1 MIAIFKKEILLF
13 TKNKFNLFTICWLLL
28 FYGYILFFSNYFN
41 LNILESGYADF
52 GSFFRISH
60 IIFLIYIPAI
70 AMGSFSEEF
79 KNDTIDILISKPISK
94 FGLAMGKFLA
104 IYFIIFLS
112 IIPTLIYPITIYF
125 IGENTGNLDI
135 GSVIGSYIGL
145 LFLCLAF
152 TSISIFSS
160 SLSKNQLNS
169 FIIGVVLNLF
179 FFYGF
184 DIISQLFNSG
194 QISLIIQEIGMF
206 KHYELLSKGL
216 ISSSDIIYFLSI
228 SYIFLFFS
236 KYRIEIKSS

>member
-13 TKNKFNLFTICWLLL
+13 TKNKFGLLTICLLLLLYGLILFTNL
-28 FYGYILFFSNYFN
+28 FN

-52 GSFFRISH
+52 GTFFSLSP
-60 IIFLIYIPAI
+60 IIFLLYIPAI
-70 AMGSFSEEF
+70 AMRSFSEEF
-79 KNDTIDILISKPISK
+79 KNDTIDILISKPIPK
-94 FGLAMGKFLA
+94 FGLVMGKFLA

-169 FIIGVVLNLF
+169 FIIGVVLNIF

>member
-1 MIAIFKKEILLF
+1 MTAIFKKEILLF
-13 TKNKFNLFTICWLLL
+13 TKNKFGLLTICLLLLLYGLILFTNL
-28 FYGYILFFSNYFN
+28 FN

-52 GSFFRISH
+52 GTFFSLSP
-60 IIFLIYIPAI
+60 IIFLLYIPAI
-70 AMGSFSEEF
+70 AMRSFSEEF
-79 KNDTIDILISKPISK
+79 KNDTIDILISKPIPK
-94 FGLAMGKFLA
+94 FGLVMGKFLA

-125 IGENTGNLDI
+125 IGENTGNLDV

-169 FIIGVVLNLF
+169 FIIGFVLNLF

>member
-13 TKNKFNLFTICWLLL
+13 TKNKFGLLTICLLLLLYGLILFTNL
-28 FYGYILFFSNYFN
+28 FN

-52 GSFFRISH
+52 GTFFSLSP
-60 IIFLIYIPAI
+60 IIFLLYIPAI
-70 AMGSFSEEF
+70 AMRSFSEEF
-79 KNDTIDILISKPISK
+79 KNDTIDILISKPIPK
-94 FGLAMGKFLA
+94 FGLVMGKFLA

-169 FIIGVVLNLF
+169 FIIGVVVNLF

-184 DIISQLFNSG
+184 DIISKLFNSG
-194 QISLIIQEIGMF
+194 QISLIIQEIGVF

-236 KYRIEIKSS
+236 KNRIEIKSS

>member
-13 TKNKFNLFTICWLLL
+13 TKNKFGLLTICLLLLLYGLILFTNL
-28 FYGYILFFSNYFN
+28 FN

-52 GSFFRISH
+52 GTFFSLSP
-60 IIFLIYIPAI
+60 IIFLLYIPAI
-70 AMGSFSEEF
+70 AMRSFSEEF
-79 KNDTIDILISKPISK
+79 KNDTIDILISKPIPK
-94 FGLAMGKFLA
+94 FGLVMGKFLA

>member
-1 MIAIFKKEILLF
+1 MTAILKKEILLF
-13 TKNKFNLFTICWLLL
+13 TKNKFGLLTICLLLLLYGLILFTNL
-28 FYGYILFFSNYFN
+28 FN

-52 GSFFRISH
+52 GTFFSLSP
-60 IIFLIYIPAI
+60 IIFLLYIPAI
-70 AMGSFSEEF
+70 AMRSFSEEF
-79 KNDTIDILISKPISK
+79 KNDTIDILISKPIPK
-94 FGLAMGKFLA
+94 FGLVMGKFFA

-125 IGENTGNLDI
+125 IGENTGNLDV
-135 GSVIGSYIGL
+135 GSVIGSYLGL

-169 FIIGVVLNLF
+169 FIIGVVLNIF

-236 KYRIEIKSS
+236 KHRIEIKSS

>member
-13 TKNKFNLFTICWLLL
+13 TKNKFGLLTICLLLLLYGLILFTSL
-28 FYGYILFFSNYFN
+28 FN

-52 GSFFRISH
+52 GTFFSLSP
-60 IIFLIYIPAI
+60 IIFLLYIPAI
-70 AMGSFSEEF
+70 AMRSFSEEF
-79 KNDTIDILISKPISK
+79 KNDTIDILISKPIPK
-94 FGLAMGKFLA
+94 FGLVMGKFLA

>member
-13 TKNKFNLFTICWLLL
+13 TKNKFGLLTICLLLLLYGLILFTNL
-28 FYGYILFFSNYFN
+28 FN

-52 GSFFRISH
+52 GTFFSLSP
-60 IIFLIYIPAI
+60 IIFLLYIPAI
-70 AMGSFSEEF
+70 AMRSFSEEF
-79 KNDTIDILISKPISK
+79 KNDTIDILISKPIPK
-94 FGLAMGKFLA
+94 FGLVMGKFLA

-112 IIPTLIYPITIYF
+112 IIPTLIHPITIYF

>member
-1 MIAIFKKEILLF
+1 MTAILKKEILLF
-13 TKNKFNLFTICWLLL
+13 TKNKFGLLTICLLLLLYGLILFTNL
-28 FYGYILFFSNYFN
+28 FN

-52 GSFFRISH
+52 GTFFSLSP
-60 IIFLIYIPAI
+60 IIFLLYIPAI
-70 AMGSFSEEF
+70 AMRSFSEEF
-79 KNDTIDILISKPISK
+79 KNDTIDILISKPIPK
-94 FGLAMGKFLA
+94 FGLVMGKFLA

-125 IGENTGNLDI
+125 IGENTGNLDV
-135 GSVIGSYIGL
+135 GSVIGSYLGL

-169 FIIGVVLNLF
+169 FIIGFVLNLF

-236 KYRIEIKSS
+236 KHRIEIKSS

>member
-13 TKNKFNLFTICWLLL
+13 TKNKFGLLTICLLLLLYGLILFTNL
-28 FYGYILFFSNYFN
+28 FN

-52 GSFFRISH
+52 GTFFSLSP
-60 IIFLIYIPAI
+60 IIFLLYIPAI
-70 AMGSFSEEF
+70 AMRSFSEEF
-79 KNDTIDILISKPISK
+79 KNDTIDILISKPIPK
-94 FGLAMGKFLA
+94 FGLVMGKFLA

-169 FIIGVVLNLF
+169 FIIGFVLNLF

>member
-1 MIAIFKKEILLF
+1 MTAIFKKEILLF
-13 TKNKFNLFTICWLLL
+13 TKNKFGLLTICLLLLLYGLILFTNL
-28 FYGYILFFSNYFN
+28 FN

-52 GSFFRISH
+52 GTFFSLSP
-60 IIFLIYIPAI
+60 IIFLLYIPAI
-70 AMGSFSEEF
+70 AMRSFSEEF
-79 KNDTIDILISKPISK
+79 KNDTIDILISKPIPK
-94 FGLAMGKFLA
+94 FGLVMGKFLA

-236 KYRIEIKSS
+236 KHRIEIKSS

>member
-13 TKNKFNLFTICWLLL
+13 TKNKFGLLTICLLLLLYGLILFTNL
-28 FYGYILFFSNYFN
+28 FN

-52 GSFFRISH
+52 GTFFSLSP
-60 IIFLIYIPAI
+60 IIFLLYIPAI
-70 AMGSFSEEF
+70 AMRSFSEEF
-79 KNDTIDILISKPISK
+79 KNDTIDILISKPIPK
-94 FGLAMGKFLA
+94 FSLVMGKFLA

-194 QISLIIQEIGMF
+194 QISIIIQEIGMF

>member
-13 TKNKFNLFTICWLLL
+13 TKNKFGLLTICLLLLLYGLILFTNL
-28 FYGYILFFSNYFN
+28 FN

-52 GSFFRISH
+52 GTFFSLSP
-60 IIFLIYIPAI
+60 IIFLLYIPAI
-70 AMGSFSEEF
+70 AMRSFSEEF
-79 KNDTIDILISKPISK
+79 KNDTIDILISKPIPK
-94 FGLAMGKFLA
+94 FGLVMGKFLA

-194 QISLIIQEIGMF
+194 QISIIIQEIGMF

-228 SYIFLFFS
+228 SYIFLLFS
-236 KYRIEIKSS
+236 KYRIEIKLS

>member
-13 TKNKFNLFTICWLLL
+13 TKNKFGLLTICLLLLLYGLILFTNL
-28 FYGYILFFSNYFN
+28 FN

-52 GSFFRISH
+52 GTFFSLSP
-60 IIFLIYIPAI
+60 IIFLLYIPAI
-70 AMGSFSEEF
+70 AMRSFSEEF
-79 KNDTIDILISKPISK
+79 KNDTIDILISKPIPK
-94 FGLAMGKFLA
+94 FGLVMGKFLA

-152 TSISIFSS
+152 TSTSIFSS

-169 FIIGVVLNLF
+169 FIIGVVLNIF

>member
-13 TKNKFNLFTICWLLL
+13 TKNKFGLLTICLLLLLYGLILFTNL
-28 FYGYILFFSNYFN
+28 FN

-52 GSFFRISH
+52 GTFFSLSP
-60 IIFLIYIPAI
+60 IIFLLYIPAI
-70 AMGSFSEEF
+70 AMRSFSEEF
-79 KNDTIDILISKPISK
+79 KNDTIDILISKPIPK
-94 FGLAMGKFLA
+94 FGLVMGKFLA

-112 IIPTLIYPITIYF
+112 IIPTLTYPITIYF

-216 ISSSDIIYFLSI
+216 VSSSDIIYFLSI

>member
-13 TKNKFNLFTICWLLL
+13 TKNKFGLLTICLLLLLYGLILFTNL
-28 FYGYILFFSNYFN
+28 FN

-52 GSFFRISH
+52 GTFFSLSP
-60 IIFLIYIPAI
+60 IIFLLYIPAI
-70 AMGSFSEEF
+70 AMRSFSEEF
-79 KNDTIDILISKPISK
+79 KNDTIDILISKPIPK
-94 FGLAMGKFLA
+94 FGLVMGKFLA

-184 DIISQLFNSG
+184 DIISQVFNSG

-228 SYIFLFFS
+228 SYIFLLFS
-236 KYRIEIKSS
+236 KNRIEIKSS